1 MGIRNR
7 SSFKHRDSH
16 FEDGFDSLT
25 LMTSIWRACRATC
38 GEIHQH
44 RFQPPVLRVGHIL
57 VQIAIALNEKNNQM
71 KRQIKYS
78 PKNNVATR
86 SLLTRTSITAYL
98 SMTYATVL
106 NFLRSFSTSDVLG
119 WPPQYL
125 PKSQDHMTRK
135 WEISIEEQWNN
146 FNTIAYLS
154 QMQVLRV

>member
-1 MGIRNR
+1 MGLGNR
-7 SSFKHRDSH
+7 KELIQITRLAHRRRVRC
-16 FEDGFDSLT
+16 LA
-25 LMTSIWRACRATC
+25 LMASIWRTCRTAC

-78 PKNNVATR
+78 PRNNVATR

-119 WPPQYL
+119 
-125 PKSQDHMTRK
+125 
-135 WEISIEEQWNN
+135 
-146 FNTIAYLS
+146 
-154 QMQVLRV
+154 